1 MSRNRRLGVG
11 ATALRDRT
19 FCWAAERQLPA
30 LDSRSTDPAVNFSRG
45 SFFSFS
51 FLLLLRLSAGPAP
64 AAPSPP
70 IEDNGRVFSWDGGR
84 WTSRRRSAKE
94 AAAGPSLS
102 GAGAASGWCRQ
113 PTAARRGATRPA
125 SLIGCRPC
133 QWTGSRR
140 QRFPKAPEAVDS
152 IFSVRV
158 CVCVCVC
165 VCVRCLVWL
174 FFLPSARPFFV
185 RFSLSPLSFSLWIFL
200 KEPPLPSLLVSQF
213 LVKNSS
219 RPPRRPCTPDLLVVW
234 LFSSPSRFG

>member
-165 VCVRCLVWL
+165 VCAMFSVVV
-174 FFLPSARPFFV
+174 FFTFRSPFF
-185 RFSLSPLSFSLWIFL
+185 RSFLSFFSFVFVVDLLERAPPSFLARLPVSGEKLKPTPSSPLH
-200 KEPPLPSLLVSQF
+200 
-213 LVKNSS
+213 
-219 RPPRRPCTPDLLVVW
+219 T
-234 LFSSPSRFG
+234 